1 MPFEHYSLTLNGVS
15 QANIQK
21 LYQKSVEL
29 LTDTE
34 VPGANLESKTDS
46 FISLA
51 SSLDLEV
58 AYSESNFIKK
68 IIQLAQ
74 EAQILLTDKC
84 AEKFMLASYYLE
96 IPCKLY
102 LRNCKKEEDST
113 TLFHAIIGLTV

>member
-1 MPFEHYSLTLNGVS
+1 MPFEHYSLTLNVVS
-15 QANIQK
+15 QANLQK

-68 IIQLAQ
+68 SIQLAE
-74 EAQILLTDKC
+74 EAQILPTDKC
-84 AEKFMLASYYLE
+84 TENL
-96 IPCKLY
+96 C
-102 LRNCKKEEDST
+102 
-113 TLFHAIIGLTV
+113 